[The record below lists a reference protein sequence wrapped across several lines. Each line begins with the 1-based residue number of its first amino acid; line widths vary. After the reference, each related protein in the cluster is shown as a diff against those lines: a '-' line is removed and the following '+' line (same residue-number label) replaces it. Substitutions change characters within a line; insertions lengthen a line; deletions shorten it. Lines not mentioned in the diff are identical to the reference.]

1 MTISLDQFSNSTTT
15 PTAGKFE
22 VGFPDTV
29 IPGSNAQCFH
39 NSKALQKKSHA
50 IIPGGAHT
58 YAKGDDQYPEEA
70 PSFIVKGKGCYV
82 WDVDGN
88 EFVEYGMGLRAVALG
103 HAYEPVIEA
112 AFRQMQLGTNFTRPA
127 QIEMECAEELLSLT
141 NGAEMVKFAKDGSTV
156 TGAAIKLSRAYTGRD
171 MVAICGDHPFFSSE
185 DWFIGST
192 PVSGGIPRVIQDL
205 TVKFRYN
212 DIESVKALFDKYP
225 GRIAC
230 VILEPVKDI
239 DPVNNFLHQLKD
251 VCHQNGAVFIL
262 DEMITGFRLHN
273 GGGQTYY
280 DIVPDLSTFGKAIGN
295 GFAVSAL
302 AGKREI
308 MNLGGI
314 NHDKERV
321 FLLSTTHGAETHAM
335 AAAIATMQVYKR
347 EGVIECL
354 DQQGQRLR
362 AGINQAIAD
371 QNLEGYFEVIG
382 KPCNLVYATRDQE
395 KKPSQPFRTL
405 FLQEMIK
412 RGFIMPSL
420 VVSYS
425 HTNADIDRTIDAVA
439 DALKVY
445 KHALEYGV
453 EHYLVGRP
461 VKPVFRKF
469 C

>member
-1 MTISLDQFSNSTTT
+1 MTTNLERLSNPTTT
-15 PTAGKFE
+15 PASSELE
-22 VGFPDTV
+22 VVSTGMVSPANGV
-29 IPGSNAQCFH
+29 QCFQ
-39 NSKALQKKSHA
+39 NSKALQAKSHA
-50 IIPGGAHT
+50 TIPGGAHT
-58 YAKGDDQYPEEA
+58 YAKGDDQYPENA
-70 PSFIVKGKGCYV
+70 PGFIARGKGCHV

-112 AFRQMQLGTNFTRPA
+112 AYRQMQLGANFTRPA
-127 QIEMECAEELLSLT
+127 QIEMECAEELLSLVS
-141 NGAEMVKFAKDGSTV
+141 GAEMVKFAKDGSTV
-156 TGAAIKLSRAYTGRD
+156 TGAAVKLSRAYTGRD
-171 MVAICGDHPFFSSE
+171 MVAICSDHPFFSSE

-192 PVSGGIPRVIQDL
+192 PISGGIPQVIQDL

-212 DIESVKALFDKYP
+212 DIESVKALFEKYP

-230 VILEPVKDI
+230 VILEPVKGD
-239 DPVNNFLHQLKD
+239 DPTNNFLHRLKE
-251 VCHQNGAVFIL
+251 VCHQNGALFVL

-280 DIVPDLSTFGKAIGN
+280 DVVPDLSTFGKAIGN
-295 GFAVSAL
+295 GFAISAL
-302 AGKREI
+302 LGKREI

-314 NHDKERV
+314 FHDKERV

-335 AAAIATMQVYKR
+335 AAAIATMKVYKR
-347 EGVIECL
+347 EGVIEFL

-362 AGINQAIAD
+362 AGINEAIGD
-371 QNLEGYFEVIG
+371 QNLEGYFEVVG

-395 KKPSQPFRTL
+395 KNPSQPFRTL

-425 HTNADIDRTIDAVA
+425 HTNEDIDRTVDAVA

-445 KHALEYGV
+445 KKALEHGV
-453 EHYLVGRP
+453 EHYLVGRS
-461 VKPVFRKF
+461 VKPVYRKF